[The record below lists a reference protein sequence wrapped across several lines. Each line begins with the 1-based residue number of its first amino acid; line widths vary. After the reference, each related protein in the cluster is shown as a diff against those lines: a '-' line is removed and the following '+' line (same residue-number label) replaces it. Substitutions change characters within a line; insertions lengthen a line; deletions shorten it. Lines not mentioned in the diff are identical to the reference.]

1 MKKYT
6 MPIQIRWADIDQNR
20 HLRHS
25 AYYDYGA
32 AVRMT
37 FLNEHGLTT
46 EKMEELK
53 IGPVLF
59 REEAVFKREIKLED
73 KITIDIEILKAASDF
88 SRWSIRHS
96 IVKED
101 GTVAAVI
108 QVDGAWI
115 DLSKRKLAMPTD
127 FIKDI
132 FKDFPVSPEFQ
143 PIPEKNNE
151 RT

>member
-6 MPIQIRWADIDQNR
+6 LPIQIRWADIDQNR

-32 AVRMT
+32 TARMT
-37 FLNEHGLTT
+37 FLNSHGLTT

-59 REEAVFKREIKLED
+59 REEALFKREIKLED
-73 KITIDIEILKAASDF
+73 KVTIDIEILKGTADF
-88 SRWSIRHS
+88 SRWSIRHH
-96 IVKED
+96 IIKED
-101 GTVAAVI
+101 GTLAAII

-115 DLSKRKLAMPTD
+115 DLVKRKLALPNE
-127 FIKDI
+127 FIRNI

-143 PIPEKNNE
+143 LIPDKKS
-151 RT
+151 

>member
-6 MPIQIRWADIDQNR
+6 LPIQIRWADIDQNR

-32 AVRMT
+32 TARMT
-37 FLNEHGLTT
+37 FLNSHGLTT

-59 REEAVFKREIKLED
+59 REEALFKREIKLED
-73 KITIDIEILKAASDF
+73 KLTIDIEILKGTADF
-88 SRWSIRHS
+88 SRWSIRHH
-96 IVKED
+96 IIKED
-101 GTVAAVI
+101 GTLAAII

-115 DLSKRKLAMPTD
+115 DLVKRKLALPNE
-127 FIKDI
+127 FIRNI

-143 PIPEKNNE
+143 LIPDKKS
-151 RT
+151 